1 MIHFFRKQTYLL
13 KRECVCHL
21 YGTHQY
27 RKQQIHTQILSF
39 LDELKSKLQT
49 ESRWE
54 REHIWT
60 LSEILHCASW
70 TPGAVTAQGRQLWAN
85 YSLPD
90 LWPMLVSRSPLL

>member
-1 MIHFFRKQTYLL
+1 MIHFLENKHICL
-13 KRECVCHL
+13 KGNVCVTCMEH
-21 YGTHQY
+21 TY

-85 YSLPD
+85 YSLPG